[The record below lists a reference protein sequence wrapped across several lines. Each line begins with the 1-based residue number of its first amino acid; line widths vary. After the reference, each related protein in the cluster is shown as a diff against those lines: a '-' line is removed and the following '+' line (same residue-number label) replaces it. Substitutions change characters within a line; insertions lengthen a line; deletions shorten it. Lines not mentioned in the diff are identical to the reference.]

1 MASSDSNNKLLPPG
15 AVVKVF
21 EMPVLGHSQRP
32 TYQAIRKSFTVDKAN
47 SRDSRF
53 LLSEMVHSHLSV
65 EAEEERRF
73 EDRLGK
79 EMQLLRSEIHASAHK
94 EGFERGQEEGKRL
107 AFEGERSRLAALVE
121 GLSSVIA
128 SVSEAKTKLAQDYET
143 RLVAL
148 AFRIASV
155 VVDHQ
160 IKEKPELV
168 ANSIRAILEK
178 IGQEEDIRIRLSVE
192 DHAIV
197 GQLEEEFKNISH
209 KGRISLDL
217 DTNIK
222 RGDCIVEASSGE
234 IASFIDEKLTSLR
247 QELIKIYPNIDL
259 GQKTGT

>member
-1 MASSDSNNKLLPPG
+1 MASSDSPNKLLPPG
-15 AVVKVF
+15 AVVRVF
-21 EMPVLGHSQRP
+21 EMPVLGQAERP
-32 TYQAIRKSFTVDKAN
+32 TYQSIKKGFKADEAN
-47 SRDSRF
+47 ARDSRF

-73 EDRLGK
+73 EDRLAK
-79 EMQLLRSEIHASAHK
+79 EIQKLRAEIRASAHK
-94 EGFERGQEEGKRL
+94 EGFESGQVEGKRL
-107 AFEGERSRLAALVE
+107 ALEAERSRLAALVE
-121 GLSSVIA
+121 GLSSVIG
-128 SVSEAKTKLAQDYET
+128 SVSEAKLRLAQDYET

-247 QELIKIYPNIDL
+247 QELTRIYPNIDL
-259 GQKTGT
+259 NQKTGT